1 MKYFTDRP
9 MERVMMQLP
18 HAQRDQPPQPPE
30 GHSCHGCKRYGEGCV
45 LPCYRGVEVIPPIP
59 DRARSR

>member
-30 GHSCHGCKRYGEGCV
+30 GHSCHGCKRYGESCV
-45 LPCYRGVEVIPPIP
+45 LPCYRGVREQPV
-59 DRARSR
+59 